1 MGCAPEGCSRCQPCT
16 FAAPYLVSVSVKA
29 ALKQPWKNPT
39 QITNSTQH
47 PSQLWAFWPSIHPHN
62 RQEMSF
68 LALWSDRSYNLQLII
83 CFVMLFLSFLPYLWH
98 GEGQGQACSEFR
110 YCFTAWHFALSA
122 IKDWQ
127 FLNPFQN
134 GTQSF
139 YFLRSRIILSD
150 VPATG
155 NWIKL
160 FVYQLIFELA
170 GSADWRKQNTCFPA
184 GAEHSDSTKLL
195 FPDLAFP
202 TGYSLC
208 RED

>member
-1 MGCAPEGCSRCQPCT
+1 
-16 FAAPYLVSVSVKA
+16 
-29 ALKQPWKNPT
+29 
-39 QITNSTQH
+39 
-47 PSQLWAFWPSIHPHN
+47 
-62 RQEMSF
+62 MSF
-68 LALWSDRSYNLQLII
+68 LALWRDRSYNLQVII

-110 YCFTAWHFALSA
+110 YCFTAWHFSLSA
-122 IKDWQ
+122 IKDWH

-134 GTQSF
+134 GTQSY
-139 YFLRSRIILSD
+139 YFLRSRIILSS

-160 FVYQLIFELA
+160 FVYELIFELA

-202 TGYSLC
+202 TVEIVSVGKTKLKGYIQHLGQNVMMLIMPLNLLGIMS
-208 RED
+208 RFWTRTARSVTF